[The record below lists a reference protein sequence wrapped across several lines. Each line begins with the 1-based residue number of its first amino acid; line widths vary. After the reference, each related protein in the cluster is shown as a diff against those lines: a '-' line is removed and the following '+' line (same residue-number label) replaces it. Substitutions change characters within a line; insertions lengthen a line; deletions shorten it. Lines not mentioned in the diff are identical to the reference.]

1 MDNPEPQAA
10 SDAHLPLAERW
21 RRLRA
26 AYRVA
31 NRASHHVLGFTVK
44 LVLLVYFVFAALF
57 LFLRYAV
64 LPNIDYYKGD
74 VERAA
79 SRVLNNQVT
88 IARLY
93 ASWTGLHPSLF
104 LGDVALHDRQGR
116 LVLALPSVAA
126 TFSWWSVVAAEPQ
139 FESLELIRPQLDVRR
154 LPGGAL
160 SVAGVRLDQGRPGA
174 TGGPDWLFRQRQ
186 IVVREGRIDWTDEQ
200 RGAPPLA
207 LSDVNLVL
215 QNHWNTHRFA
225 LKATPPA
232 ALGQPL
238 DVRARFSHPG
248 FGKPSDAARWKGELY
263 ADMRETD
270 LAGWKQYL
278 DYPFAVTR
286 GRGSVRAWLTLDHA
300 RLAGFTAD
308 VALAGVSARLAPE
321 LAPLELAR
329 VSGRV
334 AASETLAPGKQD
346 GQPTFGANGHSV
358 SLTDF
363 TIETRDGVVL
373 PAATLSESWHP
384 ASHGKPEQVSLQ
396 ARQVD
401 LATVAELA
409 AELPLTS
416 ATRQALADF
425 GPRGQLQDVSA
436 QWEGRYP
443 ALASYRVRGKVAGLS
458 IKPQPARAAMPAVGQ
473 QPAQPAR
480 AALPG
485 FDNLSGSIDAS
496 EHGGTVRLDSTA
508 LVLYMPGWFEDP
520 DMPLDKLAIDA
531 RWSYPQ
537 KDQLLVELDGF
548 HAEQGALKATV
559 SGRHLL
565 PLAPGHG
572 PGTADFAGT
581 VDGVAINQVG
591 RFLPTMTPPGLRAW
605 LTGALQG
612 GTLREANLRLRGDL
626 SHFPFRADTA
636 AERARGE
643 FRVAGRLDNAKLEYA
658 PAHRGPDG
666 KTPLWP
672 LAEQINGSI
681 VFDRARME
689 IHGDTLRTLGLNLTN
704 VKAVIPDLGHHE
716 LMLDID
722 GNAAGPLQE
731 FLRYVAA
738 TPVLEWI
745 GHFTEDTRG
754 SGNAKLGLKLH
765 MPLDRLP
772 ETRVTGALQLQGNDV
787 SLFPELPP
795 LAASAGKIEFN
806 EKGFNLNGVA
816 GNFLGA
822 PLAVTGGTQRDGA
835 IVVRLAGTL
844 SGDGVRRTSPE
855 PALARL
861 GRHLNGSARYT
872 GSVVVRDRQHTVTL
886 DSNLAGLAMEL
897 PAPLNKVAGDAFPLH
912 FVLEGGPANEAGVA
926 RDEIRIGLG
935 GGVSARY
942 LRDKQGRGPWLVRRG
957 GVGINLPAPEPDSG
971 MMLNINMKSLN
982 VDQWLALGSELSGTD
997 GKPAAPATSGAPG
1010 GLAQYIVPDT
1020 MAARA
1025 AELVVD
1031 ERKLADV
1038 VVGATH
1044 QKGSWQANI
1053 QSRQAVGYVTWD
1065 ESSTGQGVG
1074 KVTARLAS
1082 LVIPESAANEVKD
1095 LLVSEKRS
1103 AASIPALDI
1112 VAEHFELFNKQFGRL
1127 ELGASNVTGGAGREW
1142 RIDRL
1147 SLVNPDGQLRAT
1159 GRWLTREGASNTGM
1173 NFTLDIHD
1181 AGRLLDRLG
1190 FPETLRHGKGKL
1202 SGDIAWSGLPYSLD
1216 IPSLSGKIQLNVEDG
1231 QFLKQDPGAAKLL
1244 GVLSLQ
1250 ALPRLLKF
1258 DFHDVFAEGLAFD
1271 GITAN
1276 ATITRG
1282 LVKTD
1287 NLKMHGV
1294 AATVLMDGTAD
1305 IANETTNLHVV
1316 VVPEFNLGTSALVYG
1331 LAVNPVIGL
1340 GSFLAQL
1347 FLRAPLMKA
1356 MTYQLQV
1363 TGPWKAPT
1371 ITRLDN
1377 NPAHAPQPPAKTK
1390 ETP

>member
-1 MDNPEPQAA
+1 MDNPDPQAA
-10 SDAHLPLAERW
+10 PGHLPLAERW

-44 LVLLVYFVFAALF
+44 LALLVYFVFTALF
-57 LFLRYAV
+57 LFLRYAA

-74 VERAA
+74 VERVA
-79 SRVLNNQVT
+79 SRVLGNQVT
-88 IARLY
+88 ISRLY
-93 ASWTGLHPSLF
+93 ASWTGQHPNLF

-116 LVLALPSVAA
+116 LVMALPSVSA
-126 TFSWWSVVAAEPQ
+126 TFSWWSVVALEPR

-154 LPGGAL
+154 LPDGAL

-174 TGGPDWLFRQRQ
+174 TGGPDWLFRQRE
-186 IVVREGRIDWTDEQ
+186 IVIREGRLNWTDEQ

-207 LSDVNLVL
+207 LSEVTLVL
-215 QNHWNTHRFA
+215 QNHWTTHRFA

-238 DVRARFSHPG
+238 DVRARFTHPG
-248 FGKPSDAARWKGELY
+248 FGRPSDAARWKGELY

-278 DYPFAVTR
+278 DYPFQLTQ
-286 GRGSVRAWLTLDHA
+286 GRGSVRAWLSVDHA

-308 VALAGVSARLAPE
+308 VALSGVAARLAPN
-321 LAPLELAR
+321 LAPLQLAR
-329 VSGRV
+329 VAGRLV
-334 AASETLAPGKQD
+334 ASEVLVPGQPE
-346 GQPTFGANGHSV
+346 GAPTFGANGHSV
-358 SLTDF
+358 SVTDF
-363 TIETRDGVVL
+363 TVQTHDGLVL
-373 PAATLSESWHP
+373 PPATLSETWRP
-384 ASHGKPEQVSLQ
+384 ASRGKPEQVTLE

-401 LATVAELA
+401 LATLADLA
-409 AELPLTS
+409 AELPLTE
-416 ATRQALADF
+416 ATRQVLAELA
-425 GPRGQLQDVSA
+425 PRGQLQDVSA
-436 QWEGRYP
+436 RWEGRYP
-443 ALASYRVRGKVAGLS
+443 QLASYQLRGKVAGLS
-458 IKPQPARAAMPAVGQ
+458 IRPQAARPAQPASAS

-485 FDNLSGSIDAS
+485 FDNLTGNIDAS
-496 EHGGTVRLDSTA
+496 ERGGSVQLDSSA
-508 LVLYMPGWFEDP
+508 LVLYMPGWFEEP
-520 DMPLDKLAIDA
+520 AMPLDKLALDA
-531 RWSYPQ
+531 RWSFPQ
-537 KDQLLVELDGF
+537 KEQLLVEVDGF
-548 HAEQGALKATV
+548 HLEQGALKATV
-559 SGRHLL
+559 SGRHQL
-565 PLAPGHG
+565 PLGAGHG
-572 PGTADFAGT
+572 PGIADFAGT
-581 VDGVAINQVG
+581 LDGFDIGQVG
-591 RFLPTMTPPGLRAW
+591 RFLPAVTPPGLRGW

-612 GTLREANLRLRGDL
+612 GTLRDTSLRLRGDL
-626 SHFPFRADTA
+626 SHFPFRADNA
-636 AERARGE
+636 AERAQGE

-658 PAHRGPDG
+658 PGHRAADG

-689 IHGDTLRTLGLNLTN
+689 IRGDTLHTLGVNLSD

-716 LMLDID
+716 MMLDID

-731 FLRYVAA
+731 FMRYVAA
-738 TPVLEWI
+738 SPVLEWI
-745 GHFTEDTRG
+745 GHFTEDTRAT
-754 SGNAKLGLKLH
+754 GNAKLGLKLH

-772 ETRVTGALQLQGNDV
+772 DTRVLGALQLQGNDV
-787 SLFPELPP
+787 SLFPELPA
-795 LAASAGKIEFN
+795 LTASVGKIEFN

-822 PLAVTGGTQRDGA
+822 PLAVSGGTQRDGA
-835 IVVRLAGTL
+835 IVVKLAGTL
-844 SGDGVRRTSPE
+844 TGEGIRRTAPE

-861 GRHLNGSARYT
+861 GQHLSGSTRYT
-872 GSVVVRDRQHTVTL
+872 GSVVVKDRQHTVTL
-886 DSNLAGLAMEL
+886 DTSLAGLGMEL
-897 PAPLNKVAGDAFPLH
+897 PAPLNKVAADALPLH
-912 FVLEGGPANEAGVA
+912 FVLDGGPANEAGTA
-926 RDEIRIGLG
+926 KDEIRIALGSGLA
-935 GGVSARY
+935 ARY
-942 LRDKQGRGPWLVRRG
+942 LREKQARGPWLVRRG
-957 GVGINLPAPEPDSG
+957 GIGVNLPAPEPDSG
-971 MMLNINMKSLN
+971 MMLNVSTRALN
-982 VDQWLALGSELSGTD
+982 VDQWLALGNELSGPD
-997 GKPAAPATSGAPG
+997 SKPAAGAGAAPSG

-1020 MAARA
+1020 IAARA

-1038 VVGATH
+1038 VLGASH

-1053 QSRQAVGYVTWD
+1053 HARQVVGYVTWD
-1065 ESSTGQGVG
+1065 ESPTGQGVG

-1095 LLVSEKRS
+1095 LLASDRRGT
-1103 AASIPALDI
+1103 ASIPALDI
-1112 VAEHFELFNKQFGRL
+1112 VAEHFELFNKQFGKL
-1127 ELGASNVTGGAGREW
+1127 ELAASNVNAAAGREW

-1147 SLVNPDGQLRAT
+1147 SLVNPDGLLRAT
-1159 GRWLTREGASNTGM
+1159 GRWLIRDGASNTGM

-1190 FPETLRHGKGKL
+1190 FPGTLRHGKGKL
-1202 SGDIAWSGLPYSLD
+1202 AGDIAWSGLPYSLD

-1271 GITAN
+1271 GISAN
-1276 ATITRG
+1276 ATIARG
-1282 LVKTD
+1282 VAKTD

-1294 AATVLMDGTAD
+1294 AATVLMDGSAD
-1305 IANETTNLHVV
+1305 IANESTNLHVV
-1316 VVPEFNLGTSALVYG
+1316 VIPEFNLGTGPLVYA

-1347 FLRAPLMKA
+1347 FLRAPVMKA
-1356 MTYQLQV
+1356 LTYQLQV
-1363 TGPWKAPT
+1363 TGPWKAPV

-1377 NPAHAPQPPAKTK
+1377 NPNAPQPAKTNK
-1390 ETP
+1390 DTR